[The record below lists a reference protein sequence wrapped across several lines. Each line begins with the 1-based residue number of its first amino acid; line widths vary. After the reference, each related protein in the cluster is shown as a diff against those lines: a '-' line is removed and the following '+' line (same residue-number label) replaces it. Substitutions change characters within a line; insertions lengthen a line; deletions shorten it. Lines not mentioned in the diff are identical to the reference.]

1 MSEVGGE
8 PSGGGKP
15 KTRSVIAYKA
25 GYFPNLS
32 LMMGWMKL
40 YESENRQFKRF
51 NQLNVIVNLVTSDKQ
66 GRIKVNN
73 DLIKEFRE
81 WHNGSTPDKRPS
93 FRDLKPFDRQ
103 PTKGFFAI
111 GRPVPMKEAWAG
123 YSAEYVAFQ
132 AGYSIPITNPDGSI
146 ERKPI
151 EFTGDEVTNNV
162 IISWWS
168 TRFQFLLR
176 ILEPLASQIEVEIA
190 SGLEEHGIEVALQ
203 GPEQLEE
210 MEMEGGEEAGQ

>member
-8 PSGGGKP
+8 PSSGGKS
-15 KTRSVIAYKA
+15 KTRSVIAYRA
-25 GYFPNLS
+25 GYFPNLA

-66 GRIKVNN
+66 GRIKIS
-73 DLIKEFRE
+73 DGLIKEFRE
-81 WHNGSTPDKRPS
+81 WYNGLCPDRRPC

-123 YSAEYVAFQ
+123 S
-132 AGYSIPITNPDGSI
+132 
-146 ERKPI
+146 
-151 EFTGDEVTNNV
+151 
-162 IISWWS
+162 
-168 TRFQFLLR
+168 
-176 ILEPLASQIEVEIA
+176 
-190 SGLEEHGIEVALQ
+190 
-203 GPEQLEE
+203 
-210 MEMEGGEEAGQ
+210 